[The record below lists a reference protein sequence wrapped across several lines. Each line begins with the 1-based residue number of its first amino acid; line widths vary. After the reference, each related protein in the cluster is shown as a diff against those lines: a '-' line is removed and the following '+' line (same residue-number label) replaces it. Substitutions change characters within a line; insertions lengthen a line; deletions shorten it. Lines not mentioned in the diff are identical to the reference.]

1 MANIN
6 RLKSQQIDFN
16 NNEFTIDG
24 EKDFRKKHFLSLDQT
39 ETIHLFFMK
48 MHPKSEKCII

>member
-24 EKDFRKKHFLSLDQT
+24 EKLKKILEKTFSKFRPDRNNSF
-39 ETIHLFFMK
+39 IFY
-48 MHPKSEKCII
+48 